1 MSKRK
6 KTVQEIASSFHV
18 CVTEIGRL
26 FGCGRVMADQ
36 IFDRARN
43 IDRNELRENYLDEA
57 KVRLTSVL
65 RVMGISEEE
74 LRRKVPTKE
83 TE

>member
-1 MSKRK
+1 MS
-6 KTVQEIASSFHV
+6 
-18 CVTEIGRL
+18 
-26 FGCGRVMADQ
+26 DQ
-36 IFDRARN
+36 ILDRARI
-43 IDRNELRENYLDEA
+43 IDRNELRENYLDEN

-74 LRRKVPTKE
+74 LRSKIPAKE

>member
-1 MSKRK
+1 MS
-6 KTVQEIASSFHV
+6 
-18 CVTEIGRL
+18 
-26 FGCGRVMADQ
+26 DQ
-36 IFDRARN
+36 IFDRARI
-43 IDRNELRENYLDEA
+43 IDRNELRENYLDES

-74 LRRKVPTKE
+74 LRRKIPAKE

>member
-6 KTVQEIASSFHV
+6 KTVQEITTSFHV
-18 CVTEIGRL
+18 CSTEIGRL
-26 FGCGRVMADQ
+26 FECGRVMSDQ
-36 IFDRARN
+36 IFDRARI
-43 IDRNELRENYLDEA
+43 IDRNELRENYLDES

-74 LRRKVPTKE
+74 LRRKIPAKE